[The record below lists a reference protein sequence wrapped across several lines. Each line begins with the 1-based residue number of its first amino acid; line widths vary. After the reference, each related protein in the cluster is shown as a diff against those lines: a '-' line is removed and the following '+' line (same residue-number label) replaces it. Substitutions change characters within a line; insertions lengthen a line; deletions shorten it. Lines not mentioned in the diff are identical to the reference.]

1 MKKNKGRLIGI
12 ILCIILTVLSGPQK
26 INAASVQDNNNGKTY
41 TVTFNGRGGTVKT
54 NSKSVT
60 YGSTYGELP
69 TVTRDHYDFKGW
81 YTYASGGVKI
91 AKDSTVKLPG
101 NHTLYAHW
109 TGKEAV
115 ITLDANGGKVNKET
129 VTVYYGMKYINQL
142 PDPTRENYVFDG
154 WYTTAKGGDKITSGS
169 SYDETSK
176 KKLYAHWLEKKL
188 KIDLIAYNGESY
200 EIEVT
205 CGKKYG
211 KLPKPIK
218 EGYTFGGW
226 YTWDNFT
233 DIEAK
238 AVTENSVATV
248 ADPSKLFARW
258 Y

>member
-1 MKKNKGRLIGI
+1 MNINKGRLIRI
-12 ILCIILTVLSGPQK
+12 ILSAILLTLSVPQR
-26 INAASVQDNNNGKTY
+26 IDAATQNNESKTY
-41 TVTFNGRGGTVKT
+41 IITFNARGGTVNT

-60 YGSTYGELP
+60 FGSTYGELP
-69 TVTRDHYDFKGW
+69 AVTRAHYEFKGW
-81 YTYASGGVKI
+81 YTYAFGGVKI
-91 AKDSTVKLPG
+91 SKDSTVKLPG
-101 NHTLYAHW
+101 PHFLYAHW
-109 TGKEAV
+109 TGKKYV
-115 ITLDANGGKVNKET
+115 VTLDANGGKVNKET
-129 VTVYYGMKYINQL
+129 VTVYYGTKYKNQL

-169 SYDETSK
+169 VYDEFSK
-176 KKLYAHWLEKKL
+176 KKLYAHWLPKKL

-211 KLPKPIK
+211 KLPKPVK

-233 DIEAK
+233 VYDSE
-238 AVTENSVATV
+238 AVTENQVAAV
-248 ADPSKLFARW
+248 ADPRILFARW